1 MAKKSTIVMGVCVDK
16 ARGQVLAL
24 SVNLLLAGPGATN
37 FCNPSIFNADV
48 TGEGLS
54 AKPIKK
60 CPECKKLKL
69 RRLIGTGAGII
80 FKGSGFYETDY
91 RSDGY
96 KKAAKSESDA
106 ASATKTETK
115 TAAKSAEKSESKSEP
130 KADNKPAA
138 KSESKKST
146 SPAA

>member
-1 MAKKSTIVMGVCVDK
+1 MPTYDYVCD
-16 ARGQVLAL
+16 ACGHEREEFQ
-24 SVNLLLAGPGATN
+24 SM
-37 FCNPSIFNADV
+37 
-48 TGEGLS
+48 S

-60 CPECKKLKL
+60 CPECKKLRL